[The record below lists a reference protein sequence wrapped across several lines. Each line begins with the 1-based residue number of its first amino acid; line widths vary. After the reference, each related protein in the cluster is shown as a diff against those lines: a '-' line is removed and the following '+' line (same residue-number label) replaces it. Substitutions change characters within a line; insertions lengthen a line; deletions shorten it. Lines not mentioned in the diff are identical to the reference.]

1 MIEQF
6 MGLCR
11 IVEFWFPVTVENFSK
26 TQWTFL
32 LGLSL
37 HFSSSLFESH
47 DLSTQPSVLPF
58 LQTVSLF
65 IIHTWIL
72 HIWIHTW
79 IHTWI
84 LHTWILVI
92 CVTVCQRY
100 PRFSSL
106 GWTKKNYSIIF
117 VVVQLLIQHILRLYM
132 YMSRSRLW
140 GSKAKFQLFSLLPAC
155 EGSRCE
161 PSALSLLFLLP
172 CCSYHCGPWTPGT
185 INSNIPSLL
194 HNGEQWSSNTSNILL
209 QSLHIRAW
217 ACVPSHTRAH
227 QNPS

>member
-1 MIEQF
+1 MDTSYLCHMTEQF

-11 IVEFWFPVTVENFSK
+11 IVEFWFPVTFENFSK

-47 DLSTQPSVLPF
+47 DLSTQSSVLPF

-65 IIHTWIL
+65 II
-72 HIWIHTW
+72 
-79 IHTWI
+79 
-84 LHTWILVI
+84 HTWILVI

-106 GWTKKNYSIIF
+106 GWTKKNYYIIF
-117 VVVQLLIQHILRLYM
+117 VDVQLLTQHILRLYM

-155 EGSRCE
+155 TSCCEGSAS
-161 PSALSLLFLLP
+161 SA
-172 CCSYHCGPWTPGT
+172 T
-185 INSNIPSLL
+185 
-194 HNGEQWSSNTSNILL
+194 
-209 QSLHIRAW
+209 
-217 ACVPSHTRAH
+217 TRAACFLAVPK
-227 QNPS
+227 QVKARRTDSL